1 MRGPAERHRKKPSR
15 ISWCVFFVAILREIV
30 VIYEIILLMQS
41 PPGFPNTP
49 APCEM
54 SVETKPTTCQVRVD
68 LVDLALAPPVRASGR
83 CRQSSHLAVSVP
95 EGGRKVFGRGF
106 SAFCGTNTGQHFY
119 MDVTVPKQVCGKIG
133 LVLLRG
139 HCQSSHFIHL
149 NCWIGKALHR
159 RCSWPQRS

>member
-1 MRGPAERHRKKPSR
+1 MVSNFSK
-15 ISWCVFFVAILREIV
+15 INLREWKSPFDQFPKKKKSTF
-30 VIYEIILLMQS
+30 QS

-49 APCEM
+49 SPCEM

-119 MDVTVPKQVCGKIG
+119 MDVTVPKQV
-133 LVLLRG
+133 
-139 HCQSSHFIHL
+139 
-149 NCWIGKALHR
+149 WE
-159 RCSWPQRS
+159 